1 MEGSKRKRK
10 QKPEKLSKSKSN
22 EIIEDKDSSHINL
35 KNELS
40 ETDPVESSDKLN
52 VDEQSKTSV
61 KTESTEPLKQ
71 FHEMGLD
78 NRLLKAITGLKWPHP
93 TLVQEKAIPLAL
105 NGKDILSKA
114 RTGSG
119 KTAAYAIPIIQ
130 SLLSEND
137 AEKLAFTRSLVL
149 VPSKE
154 LSEQVAGMF
163 NELLCCC
170 MDSITCVNLSG
181 NDVNDSNSVLNIDPH
196 VVIGTPGRI
205 LAQVKAGRLN
215 IDTLTWLVIDE
226 ADLVLSFGYED
237 DIRKLVTYLPNS
249 YQSFV
254 TSATFSDDLKS
265 LKNLVLKNPVTL
277 QLRESALPQND
288 RLTQYH
294 VICESEDDKYLLVY
308 ALLKLRLMRGK
319 TIIFVNSVGRC
330 YRLKLFL
337 EQFSIFCCILN
348 SELPV
353 KSRCHTVDQFN
364 KGLYDYIIAA
374 DENHLMP
381 DSEDQSQKGK
391 KKRQKKSKEFSASR
405 GVDFQKVANVLNFDF
420 PENVQ
425 AYIHRVGRTAR
436 GFATGTALSFV
447 TGDEI
452 ELLKNAQN
460 EVGEGC
466 MRPYQFAMKE
476 IEGFRY
482 RCRDAMRI
490 VTKQA
495 IKDAR
500 LRELKTEMLNSEK
513 LQAYFEQNPRD
524 LQILRHNTALR
535 PSKVKPHM
543 KHVPEY
549 LIPEALKGIAAQKSR
564 KRSGKRLQS
573 RNRLNPKYK
582 KRQEDPLKSFKVVKS
597 GDE

>member
-1 MEGSKRKRK
+1 MPKEGK
-10 QKPEKLSKSKSN
+10 QKSKKKHKQEMETKSDRNDISVDKDMDENTESKEIQECPNLSNTPKN
-22 EIIEDKDSSHINL
+22 IIE
-35 KNELS
+35 
-40 ETDPVESSDKLN
+40 ETNTP
-52 VDEQSKTSV
+52 
-61 KTESTEPLKQ
+61 TETEPKEQFQ

-78 NRLLKAITGLKWPHP
+78 NRLLKAIASLKWPHP

-105 NGKDILSKA
+105 NGKDILTKA

-130 SLLSEND
+130 SILGESD
-137 AEKLAFTRSLVL
+137 ADMLASTKALVL
-149 VPSKE
+149 IPSKE
-154 LSEQVAGMF
+154 LSEQVAEMF
-163 NELLCCC
+163 NELICCC
-170 MDSITCVNLSG
+170 MDSITCLNLSEK
-181 NDVNDSNSVLNIDPH
+181 DVNGSSSVLNINAD
-196 VVIGTPGRI
+196 VLIGTPGRI
-205 LAQVKAGRLN
+205 LAQVAAGKLN
-215 IDTLTWLVIDE
+215 ISTISWLVIDE

-237 DIRKLVTYLPNS
+237 DIHKLVKFLPNS
-249 YQSFV
+249 YQTFV
-254 TSATFSDDLKS
+254 TSATFSDDLSS

-277 QLRESALPQND
+277 QLHESSLPQSD

-294 VICESEDDKYLLVY
+294 VICESEDDKYLLLY

-319 TIIFVNSVGRC
+319 TIIFVNSVSRC

-364 KGLYDYIIAA
+364 KDLYDYIIAA

-381 DSEDQSQKGK
+381 SDESHVPTGK
-391 KKRQKKSKEFSASR
+391 KKRQKKSNEFSVSR
-405 GVDFQKVANVLNFDF
+405 GVDFQRVANVLNFDF
-420 PENVQ
+420 PESVQ

-436 GFATGTALSFV
+436 GFSTGTALSFV

-452 ELLKNAQN
+452 DLLKNAQN

-500 LRELKTEMLNSEK
+500 LRELRTELLNSEK
-513 LQAYFEQNPRD
+513 LQAYFEENPRD

-549 LIPEALKGIAAQKSR
+549 LIPETLKGIATNKSR
-564 KRSGKRLQS
+564 KRTFKGKS
-573 RNRLNPKYK
+573 RLNPKYK
-582 KRQEDPLKSFKVVKS
+582 KRQEDPLKSFKFVKS
-597 GDE
+597 KGD